1 LGRPAVVVGAA
12 AMRWGLPGLA
22 GGEAFEPGPGDEGVE
37 DWQEH
42 DAVVV
47 GQFGDGGDLVAE
59 GVCGGPELP
68 SAVDGQS
75 AVVSA
80 ARSRPPRDGW
90 MWDLTVPGN
99 NDYDFYVAVAA
110 FTELRLD
117 PGKTPQTRHAPQDPG
132 RPVGRG
138 GRRIGPARP

>member
-1 LGRPAVVVGAA
+1 
-12 AMRWGLPGLA
+12 MRWGLPGLA

-59 GVCGGPELP
+59 GVCGGPELL

-80 ARSRPPRDGW
+80 ARSRPPATAGCG
-90 MWDLTVPGN
+90 TSPSP
-99 NDYDFYVAVAA
+99 ATTTTT
-110 FTELRLD
+110 FT
-117 PGKTPQTRHAPQDPG
+117 
-132 RPVGRG
+132 
-138 GRRIGPARP
+138 